1 MKKLLL
7 CSMLSTSAICGA
19 AFGAASDPQPSAFD
33 CAQPQIPLYSTSTEG
48 LRRVEKR
55 IDAWTRCAGVYLDK
69 NDSAAARDQ
78 VRQAA
83 RQVGARQQEWM
94 AATARYN
101 NGQAAGGIALTL
113 MERDHAEWYMSTV
126 SATRSYRYV
135 APLPAETRIVP
146 LASEGG

>member
-55 IDAWTRCAGVYLDK
+55 IDAWTRCA
-69 NDSAAARDQ
+69 DQ